1 MALRIGE
8 WILSDNE
15 VEDIEAVT
23 LTVDEA
29 RELIG
34 SESTSAKLDQ
44 ALDNA
49 QSPVFGETIKRSFVL
64 ICIE

>member
-1 MALRIGE
+1 MALRIAE
-8 WILSDNE
+8 WILSDDE
-15 VEDIEAVT
+15 LEDIEAVT

-34 SESTSAKLDQ
+34 TEATPAKLDS
-44 ALDNA
+44 ALDKA
-49 QSPVFGETIKRSFVL
+49 QGPVFAETIKRSFIL